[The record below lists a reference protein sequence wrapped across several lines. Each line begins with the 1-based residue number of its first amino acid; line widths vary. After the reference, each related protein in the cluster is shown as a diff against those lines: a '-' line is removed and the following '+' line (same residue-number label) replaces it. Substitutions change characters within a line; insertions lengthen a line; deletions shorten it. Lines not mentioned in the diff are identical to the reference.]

1 MANLTLGFLGP
12 QSPGEFSFM
21 LHQHPLPKGLEALGV
36 GGPNKTAEG
45 EDQEGKEL
53 ALCKISPHGLP
64 FADAS
69 WS

>member
-1 MANLTLGFLGP
+1 
-12 QSPGEFSFM
+12 M